1 MFKSSSR
8 SSSAHTETS
17 EFERLPLTWE
27 PIEGRRDRRNPH
39 WGKKLAIVGGMS
51 LAFTVIAFMW
61 DRFVNPRYDWAL
73 ILVFVAVLVVF
84 GLALR
89 RQQRNLRNRLLR
101 SKQ

>member
-1 MFKSSSR
+1 MFKRTSR
-8 SSSAHTETS
+8 SSSAHKETS
-17 EFERLPLTWE
+17 QFERLPLSWE
-27 PIEGRRDRRNPH
+27 PLEGRREQRKPH
-39 WGKKLAIVGGMS
+39 WGKKLAIVGGMY
-51 LAFTVIAFMW
+51 LAFTVIAFLW